1 MEHER
6 ELEPFLPTLS
16 ELIEMDLH
24 SEFRSW
30 VTEARHVIPKRMME
44 RDPLFH
50 LKNQISE
57 ILNEWKS
64 DAEKESEILDKILTY
79 HLKYERR

>member
-6 ELEPFLPTLS
+6 ELEPFLPTLP

-30 VTEARHVIPKRMME
+30 VTEARHVIPKE
-44 RDPLFH
+44 R
-50 LKNQISE
+50 
-57 ILNEWKS
+57 WK
-64 DAEKESEILDKILTY
+64 ETRYFI
-79 HLKYERR
+79 